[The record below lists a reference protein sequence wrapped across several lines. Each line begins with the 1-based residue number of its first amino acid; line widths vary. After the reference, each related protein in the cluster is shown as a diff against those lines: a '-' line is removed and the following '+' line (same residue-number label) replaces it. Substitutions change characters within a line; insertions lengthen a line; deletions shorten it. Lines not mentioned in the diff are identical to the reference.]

1 MRVFLPREMS
11 WHPAGSVFRLA
22 GQLALGFSKVC
33 QKLAQVAQ
41 GWLRTASGSCIPA
54 AGIYE
59 LALAQSQLSTTGEVG
74 GYKSCPFLCPLAPLI
89 SEIR

>member
-1 MRVFLPREMS
+1 MRVFLPREVG
-11 WHPAGSVFRLA
+11 WHLAGSMLWLA
-22 GQLALGFSKVC
+22 VQLAPGFSKVC

-59 LALAQSQLSTTGEVG
+59 VA
-74 GYKSCPFLCPLAPLI
+74 LCPEPAQHHRRDWRL
-89 SEIR
+89 

>member
-1 MRVFLPREMS
+1 MRVFLPREVC
-11 WHPAGSVFRLA
+11 WHLAGSMLRLA

-41 GWLRTASGSCIPA
+41 GWLRTASGSCMPA

-59 LALAQSQLSTTGEVG
+59 VAVCPEPAQHH
-74 GYKSCPFLCPLAPLI
+74 
-89 SEIR
+89 